1 MNASPHGTAD
11 KPTRQEQSSTQATGC
26 SAYSLWF
33 LWLLAS
39 MLGMGLGWALGW
51 RLSFALPGFLAT
63 WAIGILAGG
72 FLGASQA
79 LVLRPLVGSSSLWIL
94 ANLFGWPTGLFL
106 GAQLASIWGFT
117 DFAFG
122 AVIGAIVGLVL
133 GLAQWLV
140 LRAKLARTAWWM
152 PVSVIAWTLSLAV
165 YLPGLSAMGFLY
177 GAISGSITGLLLLG
191 LRFGIFQHT

>member
-1 MNASPHGTAD
+1 
-11 KPTRQEQSSTQATGC
+11 
-26 SAYSLWF
+26 

>member
-1 MNASPHGTAD
+1 
-11 KPTRQEQSSTQATGC
+11 
-26 SAYSLWF
+26 
-33 LWLLAS
+33 

-94 ANLFGWPTGLFL
+94 ANLFGWPTGFFL

-122 AVIGAIVGLVL
+122 AVIGANVGLVL